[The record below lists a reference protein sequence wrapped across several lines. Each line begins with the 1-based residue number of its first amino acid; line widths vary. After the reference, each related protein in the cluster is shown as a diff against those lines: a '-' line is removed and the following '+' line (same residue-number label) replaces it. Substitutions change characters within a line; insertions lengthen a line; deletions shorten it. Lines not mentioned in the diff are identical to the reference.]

1 MDLVGGQQVA
11 QVDHALLGV
20 RGVAA
25 VRVAAGELGELV
37 VGVAGG
43 ARVTLGHVQR
53 QEARQQAT
61 VLFEGGQ
68 ALQVVGVVDV
78 GMLRVQADEALGG
91 GLGGFRLDVLV
102 IGVDQ
107 FQLRLLG
114 VTAEGIAGFQ
124 GLQLGDSRGVAAVVQ
139 IFLSLLIQLG
149 FAQVLV
155 HHFFVG

>member
-1 MDLVGGQQVA
+1 ITDSGGFLEVFHYVAATVGGGDIGRAGQVVVGNVDFVGGQQVA
-11 QVDHALLGV
+11 QVDHALLGI
-20 RGVAA
+20 RGVTA

-68 ALQVVGVVDV
+68 ALQVVRIVDV
-78 GMLRVQADEALGG
+78 RVLRVQADEALGG
-91 GLGGFRLDVLV
+91 GLGGFRFDVLV

-107 FQLRLLG
+107 LELG
-114 VTAEGIAGFQ
+114 LF
-124 GLQLGDSRGVAAVVQ
+124 GVAAVG
-139 IFLSLLIQLG
+139 L
-149 FAQVLV
+149 A
-155 HHFFVG
+155 